1 MATSLGAGGVVVDAA
16 LVGEEVLVDIEASLE
31 RAVGKDFR
39 LNGGSTGG
47 LDDGAGG
54 ALVLLSS

>member
-1 MATSLGAGGVVVDAA
+1 MVDAA